1 MHFGAG
7 GEFYIHNDC
16 DKNNSST
23 SNIGY
28 TYKAPEGITYNTE
41 KSKNY
46 LAGSY
51 NFKVREV
58 EAFRVIFI
66 E

>member
-1 MHFGAG
+1 MYFGANS
-7 GEFYIHNDC
+7 EIYICNDC

-23 SNIGY
+23 SNIGK
-28 TYKAPEGITYNTE
+28 TYKAPEGITFNTDQ
-41 KSKNY
+41 SKNY

-51 NFKVREV
+51 NFKVKEV
-58 EAFRVIFI
+58 EAFKVVFI